1 MNKFVKAVLDLL
13 FPPKCAVCGEL
24 SEGRGALCDECF
36 GKYREEYLGAVG
48 ARTFGGNLRMIALTE
63 YHPSRADTHVTERA
77 ILKLKRV
84 KRADLADLF
93 ARDMARAVL
102 RDIKLGGHSTED
114 VVLTYIPRGE
124 GNLRKYG
131 FDHGELLCRRISL
144 YSGLSMIRTFER
156 KRGGEQKKMTA
167 SERTVNAEES
177 LFGTDTAKVRG
188 LHVYLVDDVITSGAG
203 AKRCSE
209 LLYKMGCADVTGLF
223 IAETVRHDR
232 RGSY

>member
-1 MNKFVKAVLDLL
+1 MNKFLKIVLDLL
-13 FPPKCAVCGEL
+13 FPPKCAVCDEIT
-24 SEGRGALCDECF
+24 EDRGVLCNECF
-36 GKYREEYLGAVG
+36 EKYREESSRAVG
-48 ARTFGGNLRMIALTE
+48 AKTFDGNLRMIALTE
-63 YHPSRADTHVTERA
+63 YHPWRADTHVTEMA

-84 KRADLADLF
+84 KRVDLADLF
-93 ARDMARAVL
+93 ARDMALALL
-102 RDIKLGGHSTED
+102 RDIKLSGYGTED
-114 VVLTYIPRGE
+114 IVLTYIPRGE

-144 YSGLSMIRTFER
+144 YSGVSMIRAFER